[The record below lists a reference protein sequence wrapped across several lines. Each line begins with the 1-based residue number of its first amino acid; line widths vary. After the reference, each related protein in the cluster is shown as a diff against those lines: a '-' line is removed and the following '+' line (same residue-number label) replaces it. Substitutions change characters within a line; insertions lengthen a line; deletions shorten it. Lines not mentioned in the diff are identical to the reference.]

1 MLKVK
6 RYIGKILAG
15 ILIILCVLGLIW
27 QRLQV
32 LNIGYSIKQMETQK
46 KELLREKKALQIE
59 IATLSAPD
67 RIEMIASKY
76 LGLTT
81 PDRKNIYVVKK
92 TDR

>member
-1 MLKVK
+1 MLRRK
-6 RYIGKILAG
+6 RYIREILVG

-32 LNIGYSIKQMETQK
+32 LNIGYSIEQMEAQK

-59 IATLSAPD
+59 IATLSAPE
-67 RIEMIASKY
+67 RIEVIASNH

-92 TDR
+92 TDK